1 MYKLGDIILIPFPFT
16 DLSNTKVRPALII
29 SKNNQKS
36 QNVIV
41 CFITSNQRQTQ
52 NDVKIENI
60 PETGLK
66 TPSVIRLDK
75 IATIDKK
82 IILGELG
89 KVNENFFTEN
99 KQKFFN
105 IFGF

>member
-16 DLSNTKVRPALII
+16 DLSSTKVRPALII

-41 CFITSNQRQTQ
+41 CFITSNQRQTK
-52 NDVKIENI
+52 NDVKIEKT

-66 TPSVIRLDK
+66 IPMVQSG
-75 IATIDKK
+75 
-82 IILGELG
+82 LG
-89 KVNENFFTEN
+89 NRPC
-99 KQKFFN
+99 
-105 IFGF
+105 